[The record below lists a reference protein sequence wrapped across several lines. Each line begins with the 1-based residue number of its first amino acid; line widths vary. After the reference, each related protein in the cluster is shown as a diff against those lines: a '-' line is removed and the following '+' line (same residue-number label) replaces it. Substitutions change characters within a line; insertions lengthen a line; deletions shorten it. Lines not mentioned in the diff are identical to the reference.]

1 MEFIELT
8 LELPLK
14 SKARP
19 RFAKGRTYMPS
30 DYRDWKEKAKT
41 LLRSHWEREGL
52 PTIVQ
57 AEHISLRFYGP
68 ARHDLDNLCGA
79 VLDSGLPT
87 KDWSGAWKD
96 DRVTVFPSI
105 CASFTKSSESR
116 IDVLIITDK
125 SHES

>member
-1 MEFIELT
+1 MKFIELT

-19 RFAKGRTYMPS
+19 RFAKGRTYMPA
-30 DYRDWKEKAKT
+30 DYRDWKEKAKI
-41 LLRSHWEREGL
+41 LLREHWERNGL
-52 PTIVQ
+52 ATIVQ
-57 AEHISLRFYGP
+57 AEHISLKFYGP

-87 KDWSGAWKD
+87 KDWQGAWKD

-105 CASFTKSSESR
+105 CASFTKSPDPR
-116 IDVLIITDK
+116 IDLLIITE
-125 SHES
+125 ESYES